1 MESARRA
8 SEIHK
13 RRTGKAL
20 RVTEADVQNEEM
32 YEEEDDL
39 PPSFTYGLGSSSL
52 ELRMRMQAYW
62 EQQFA
67 LRNAMSLAVAG
78 GNLNSTAPPPLSL
91 RDYYQRFAQQYPLSL
106 TSNQYLFP
114 TAQIPTNVQQN
125 LAPPTIVDPTSPSLS
140 STYSNSPIKSP
151 IVAASANRR
160 LSVSS
165 APYSVSNSL
174 RNRRLSSNT
183 QATEQPTIQHRPT
196 ISVNTTSKP
205 EPVNYSKPQFIEDV
219 YTAQSFQSSIAPFTT
234 QLPTHMQQYHLP
246 DFINPSQNIPTN
258 SIPLDKLAT
267 TDDTSDMF
275 DWTSFLNQAQIPSK
289 ITSFDDGTNWD
300 DYLDGDANWLLGS
313 QPEQES

>member
-1 MESARRA
+1 
-8 SEIHK
+8 
-13 RRTGKAL
+13 
-20 RVTEADVQNEEM
+20 VTEADVQNEEM

-39 PPSFTYGLGSSSL
+39 SASFAYGLGSSSL

-67 LRNAMSLAVAG
+67 LRNAMSLAAAG
-78 GNLNSTAPPPLSL
+78 GNLNATTQPPLSL

-125 LAPPTIVDPTSPSLS
+125 LAPPIMLDPTSPSIS
-140 STYSNSPIKSP
+140 STHSGSPTKSP
-151 IVAASANRR
+151 INAASAGRP

-165 APYSVSNSL
+165 APYSVSNSQ

-183 QATEQPTIQHRPT
+183 QAAEHPQIQHQQAV
-196 ISVNTTSKP
+196 SVNAPVKA
-205 EPVNYSKPQFIEDV
+205 EPVECTKPKFTDDV
-219 YTAQSFQSSIAPFTT
+219 YAAQPFQSSIAPFTT

-246 DFINPSQNIPTN
+246 DFVDQSQNIPTY

-267 TDDTSDMF
+267 TDDLFSS
-275 DWTSFLNQAQIPSK
+275 DWTSFLGQTQVSSK
-289 ITSFDDGTNWD
+289 VTPYVDDGTNWD
-300 DYLDGDANWLLGS
+300 DYLDGDANWLLGP
-313 QPEQES
+313 QPEHES